1 MQPRVLAHDIAGAG
15 EPVVLIPGGLTGW
28 LSWIP
33 HQQALADRWR
43 MIRVQPI
50 HNELG
55 SAGQIEDP
63 TYGIDVAV
71 ESLRMTLDDLDLDRP
86 HFGAW
91 SAGGHLL
98 LEFVRRYPDRVRS
111 MTLVE
116 PSGRWMLE
124 QAGLDDLG
132 DDSVDELLD
141 RMAGSEV
148 SDDDFAMF
156 LAHAGFV
163 SDPDAAR
170 THPYW
175 ERGYPHRQTLSWM
188 SDRYFASDA
197 TLDDLRAMTAPTLAV
212 KGTVTEEWQKRV
224 VDVLG
229 DFMPNARVLELEGS
243 HACHIEDID
252 TFLPEF
258 EAHLEAS

>member
-1 MQPRVLAHDIAGAG
+1 MEPRVLLHDIAGSG
-15 EPVVLIPGGLTGW
+15 DPVVLIPGGLTGW

-33 HQQALADRWR
+33 HQQALADRWQ
-43 MIRVQPI
+43 MIRIQPI

-55 SAGQIEDP
+55 SAGQVQDP
-63 TYGIDVAV
+63 SYGIDVAID
-71 ESLRMTLDDLDLDRP
+71 SLVMTLDHLELDRP
-86 HFGAW
+86 HFAAW

-98 LEFVRRYPDRVRS
+98 LEFIRQHPDRVRS
-111 MTLVE
+111 MTLIE
-116 PSGRWMLE
+116 PASRWMLPLIGFE
-124 QAGLDDLG
+124 DPNLAEIDA
-132 DDSVDELLD
+132 VTA

-148 SDDDFAMF
+148 TDDDFALF

-163 SDPDAAR
+163 SNPAEAR

-175 ERGYPHRQTLSWM
+175 ERGYSHRQTLSWM

-212 KGTVTEEWQKRV
+212 KGTVTEEWEKRV
-224 VDVLG
+224 ADVLG
-229 DFMPNARVLELEGS
+229 DLMPSARVLELEGG

-258 EAHLEAS
+258 ERHLRAS

>member
-1 MQPRVLAHDIAGAG
+1 MEPRVLAYDIAGSG
-15 EPVVLIPGGLTGW
+15 DPVVLIPGGLTGW

-33 HQQALADRWR
+33 HQQALAGRWR

-55 SAGQIEDP
+55 SAGQAEDP

-71 ESLRMTLDDLDLDRP
+71 ESLRMTLDHLDLQRP

-98 LEFVRRYPDRVRS
+98 LEFVRRYADRVRS
-111 MTLVE
+111 MTLIE
-116 PSGRWMLE
+116 PAGRWMLSQVGFE
-124 QAGLDDLG
+124 DPNWEMIDA
-132 DDSVDELLD
+132 VAA
-141 RMAGSEV
+141 RMAGSEI
-148 SDDDFAMF
+148 SDDDFALF

-163 SDPDAAR
+163 SDPATAR

-188 SDRYFASDA
+188 SDRYFATDA

-212 KGTVTEEWQKRV
+212 KGTVTEEWEKRV

-229 DFMPNARVLELEGS
+229 EFMPNARVLELEGG

-258 EAHLEAS
+258 EAHLQAS